1 MSVYINNGF
10 IDRTDYIN
18 SLKAEYGEDAVELM
32 TSVLP
37 PSEDFDGLVIALEDM
52 ACEDFL

>member
-1 MSVYINNGF
+1 MSIYTDNGF

-18 SLKAEYGEDAVELM
+18 NLKAEYGEDAVELM
-32 TSVLP
+32 ISVLP
-37 PSEDFDGLVIALEDM
+37 LSEDFDGLVIALEDM